1 LGIPRQGMST
11 EIKKQPV
18 ITIFHGEETMRG
30 RKVYGV
36 SLFTCVLVCAMVQTA
51 FSADPA
57 GKVGRAFEIAATGL
71 AEWMPRLEYNSLDDE
86 FLVLWHASGP
96 REEGGEELYSFHG
109 RRVSTGG
116 KLLGDQ
122 FTPIEYLGT
131 RIGILPTPVF
141 NPYKNEYMV
150 AYNQG
155 REVSNIDT
163 LATIINNLGGIEL
176 DPVAMSIDPANQMH
190 PAIVFNTNKREYFIA
205 YNDSRDGDANIFGII
220 LGEDGSIVQPE
231 FRVNGAAGGQ
241 INPHACYNPKDDT
254 YLVNWED
261 FRNVDDWMAN
271 SDMYGVLLKGNG
283 EVLVN
288 DIPMRDDFGTDDEGD
303 QRHNNIVYNPDRN
316 EFLVSW
322 SDNGRPSLRNGGA
335 VGRIVNADGSLGDGE
350 IIIADEA
357 GFQMF
362 PHIEYIEERQM
373 YFAVWEDGRN
383 NDNPD
388 TIYWRD
394 ADNWD
399 VYAGWLDASGNKVG
413 DDIPV
418 CTGEGIQRYSSVA
431 YSPQADTFLIAWQDV
446 VEESGWSEGGEQH
459 VTEEGG
465 NIMASIYDAS
475 PANPCLIARVVQDEH
490 VLGVLRDFRDN
501 VLSATPAGREI
512 TRRYYEWSP
521 LLVKMLEED
530 NALRNLVEEMVAGML
545 PLIDSK

>member
-1 LGIPRQGMST
+1 
-11 EIKKQPV
+11 
-18 ITIFHGEETMRG
+18 MRG

-36 SLFTCVLVCAMVQTA
+36 SLFSCVLLLSMAQAVY
-51 FSADPA
+51 SADPA
-57 GKVGRAFEIAATGL
+57 GKAGKAFEITATGL

-96 REEGGEELYSFHG
+96 GEEGGEELNSFHG
-109 RRVSTGG
+109 RRVSTEG
-116 KLLGDQ
+116 KLLGEQ
-122 FTPIEYLGT
+122 FAPIAYVGT
-131 RIGILPTPVF
+131 RIGILPTPAF
-141 NPYKNEYMV
+141 NPNTNEYMV

-155 REVSNIDT
+155 REGSNIDT
-163 LATIINNLGGIEL
+163 LATIINNHGETVL
-176 DPVAMSIDPANQMH
+176 DPVAMSDDPANQMH
-190 PAIVFNTNKREYFIA
+190 PAIVFNTKKREYFIS
-205 YNDSRDGDANIFGII
+205 YNDSRDGNANIFGII
-220 LGEDGSIVQPE
+220 LGEDGSIVKPE
-231 FRVNGAAGGQ
+231 FLVNGAAGEQ
-241 INPHACYNPKDDT
+241 INPHACYNPTDDT

-261 FRNVDDWMAN
+261 FRNVDDWMEN
-271 SDMYGVLLKGNG
+271 SDIYGVLLNGNG
-283 EVLVN
+283 EILVN

-335 VGRIVNADGSLGDGE
+335 VGRIVNAEGTLGDGE
-350 IIIADEA
+350 IIISDDT

-383 NDNPD
+383 NETPD

-399 VYAGWLDASGNKVG
+399 VYAGWLDASGNRVG

-418 CTGEGIQRYSSVA
+418 CTGEGIQRYSNVA
-431 YSPQADTFLIAWQDV
+431 YSPPTDRFLIAWQDV
-446 VEESGWSEGGEQH
+446 VDESGWGEGGEQH

-475 PANPCLIARVVQDEH
+475 PANACVIESVVKDED
-490 VLGVLRDFRDN
+490 VLAVLRDFRDN
-501 VLSATPAGREI
+501 VLSTTPAGREM
-512 TRRYYEWSP
+512 TRQYYAWSP
-521 LLVKMLEED
+521 LLVKVLEED
-530 NALRNLVEEMVAGML
+530 NALRNLAVEMVADIL
-545 PLIDSK
+545 PLIGRK